1 VLVGPNGKPLQKV
14 EDGPSGKSIT
24 IHEEIKEGRPVW
36 GVEFKPGIQA
46 FEFEEVFQILGDV
59 IRGIAQNA
67 RSRKHE
73 AMAMQEVAAK
83 VHHID
88 KQEKK

>member
-1 VLVGPNGKPLQKV
+1 MLVGSNGTPLGIQ
-14 EDGPSGKSIT
+14 EGKKIVISENVIQG
-24 IHEEIKEGRPVW
+24 KRVW
-36 GVEFKPGIQA
+36 GVDFHPSIEA

-73 AMAMQEVAAK
+73 AMQMKEVK
-83 VHHID
+83 
-88 KQEKK
+88 KQMTSMNPQEK

>member
-1 VLVGPNGKPLQKV
+1 MALVGLSGAPLGVVEKKKIVISENEVQGKQ
-14 EDGPSGKSIT
+14 
-24 IHEEIKEGRPVW
+24 VW
-36 GVEFKPGIQA
+36 GVEFHPNIQA

-73 AMAMQEVAAK
+73 AKHMQK
-83 VHHID
+83 VQRDLDAI
-88 KQEKK
+88 KKAEQEHK

>member
-1 VLVGPNGKPLQKV
+1 MLVNPNGTPLGIAENK
-14 EDGPSGKSIT
+14 KIT
-24 IHEEIKEGRPVW
+24 ISENTVQGKKVW
-36 GVEFKPGIQA
+36 GVEFHPAIEA

-73 AMAMQEVAAK
+73 ALRLKEAAAK
-83 VHHID
+83 AAALN
-88 KQEKK
+88 EKMEK

>member
-1 VLVGPNGKPLQKV
+1 MLVGANGTPLGLTENKKIVISENTVQ
-14 EDGPSGKSIT
+14 GK
-24 IHEEIKEGRPVW
+24 KVW
-36 GVEFKPGIQA
+36 GVEFHPSIQA

-73 AMAMQEVAAK
+73 AMAMNEVNAK
-83 VHHID
+83 I
-88 KQEKK
+88 KQINEQEKK

>member
-1 VLVGPNGKPLQKV
+1 MVLQGLDGQPL
-14 EDGPSGKSIT
+14 G
-24 IHEEIKEGRPVW
+24 IKEKKKIVISENEVQGKQVW
-36 GVEFKPGIQA
+36 GVEFHPNIQS

-73 AMAMQEVAAK
+73 AAHIRTVQKNLDAIKKAEQEAK
-83 VHHID
+83 
-88 KQEKK
+88 

>member
-1 VLVGPNGKPLQKV
+1 MLVGSNGAPLGIQEKKKIV
-14 EDGPSGKSIT
+14 ISENEVQGK
-24 IHEEIKEGRPVW
+24 RVW
-36 GVEFKPGIQA
+36 GVEFHPGIQA

-73 AMAMQEVAAK
+73 AMAMQAVKEKMTA
-83 VHHID
+83 ID
-88 KQEKK
+88 GKESK

>member
-1 VLVGPNGKPLQKV
+1 MLVNPNGSPLGLAENK
-14 EDGPSGKSIT
+14 KIT
-24 IHEEIKEGRPVW
+24 ISENTVQGKRVW
-36 GVEFKPGIQA
+36 GVEFHPGIEA

-73 AMAMQEVAAK
+73 ALQLKEVAAK
-83 VHHID
+83 AAALNN
-88 KQEKK
+88 KMEK

>member
-1 VLVGPNGKPLQKV
+1 MLVTPNGQPAGVV
-14 EDGPSGKSIT
+14 EKRKIVIT
-24 IHEEIKEGRPVW
+24 EAEAQGRPVW
-36 GVEFKPGIQA
+36 GVEFHPGIQA

-73 AMAMQEVAAK
+73 AIAMKK
-83 VHHID
+83 VR
-88 KQEKK
+88 EKMHSIKKDD